1 MNKPF
6 IVAELSASHN
16 GRLER
21 ALAIV
26 DAAADAGADGIKIQT
41 WTPDTMCVDRSY
53 VVKSG
58 AWAGRKLFDLYRE
71 AWLPWDWHKPIFDRC
86 AERGIECFSAPF
98 DKASVDFLE
107 TLGCP
112 RYKIASFELVD
123 LELIRYASSK
133 GKPMIL
139 STGMATEYEIFDAL
153 GAAQLA
159 PELTILK
166 CTSAYPADAS
176 DANLYTFG
184 MCWNGALDSPSFIK
198 GLSDHTPGIGVAVAA
213 AALGAVMIEK
223 HLTLSRSDGGLDAG
237 FSMEPDEFKQMVTEC
252 RRAAA
257 AIGTVK
263 YGCGPNE
270 STDLRRSLY
279 WAKDI
284 QEYEVITADH
294 LCTARPALGASPHKM
309 AGLIGCSAWQSA
321 KAGDPVIL

>member
-1 MNKPF
+1 MNKPY
-6 IVAELSASHN
+6 IVAEMSANHN
-16 GRLER
+16 GSLER

-26 DAAADAGADGIKIQT
+26 DAAADAGADAVKLQT
-41 WTPDTMCVDRSY
+41 WMPDTMCVDRSY
-53 VVKSG
+53 IVPHGTWV
-58 AWAGRKLFDLYRE
+58 GRKLFDLYRE

-86 AERGIECFSAPF
+86 REKGIECFSAPF

-123 LELIRYASSK
+123 LDLIRYAASK

-139 STGMATEYEIFDAL
+139 STGMASETEI
-153 GAAQLA
+153 GAAFRA
-159 PELTILK
+159 AGNKVYDVTMLK
-166 CTSAYPADAS
+166 CTSSYPSDAS
-176 DANLYTFG
+176 DANLATMFDVRG
-184 MCWNGALDSPSFIK
+184 HWSW
-198 GLSDHTPGIGVAVAA
+198 GLSDHSPGIGVAVAA
-213 AALGAVMIEK
+213 AAHGATMIEK
-223 HLTLSRSDGGLDAG
+223 HLTLSRADGGLDAG
-237 FSMEPDEFKQMVTEC
+237 FSMEPHEFKQMVIEC

-284 QEYEVITADH
+284 NAGDEITASH
-294 LCTARPALGASPHKM
+294 LCTARPARGVAPSKARNM
-309 AGLIGCSAWQSA
+309 IGFVAMYNA
-321 KAGDPVIL
+321 KAGTPVKI